1 MQSRFVRR
9 AIRRRLR
16 RGMLVDLKRQRH
28 RKRRAFAE
36 HAFHRDGAVH
46 LLDELLHDRHAEA
59 RALILRAGALLF
71 LCKRLKKL
79 VVHKI
84 FAHTDARITYCKA
97 ECRRVFVTGNLLRIR
112 FNRAVFFI
120 VFCRVAE
127 QIQ

>member
-1 MQSRFVRR
+1 MMSIKITPISPGAEFRKASTGLFAVPRLHRFGTHVFQEEFRNLHVEFVVFGQQHFQPVQSRFVRR

-16 RGMLVDLKRQRH
+16 RGMLVDFKRQRH

-71 LCKRLKKL
+71 L
-79 VVHKI
+79 V
-84 FAHTDARITYCKA
+84 
-97 ECRRVFVTGNLLRIR
+97 
-112 FNRAVFFI
+112 
-120 VFCRVAE
+120 
-127 QIQ
+127 